1 MGRRPVTVR
10 IARWSAEHPW
20 RAIAMWIVFVA
31 VCFAGG
37 SAAGLNEATDAD
49 QAIGESGR
57 AGIIVD
63 SGDFDRPAVEN
74 VLITARSGALDR
86 AAADAAAKDAAARLR
101 QVTGVASVGDPVPSR
116 AGDALLLPLT
126 MTGDPETA
134 PDRVGPLRAATAEV
148 QADHPALRVEQVG
161 GASIGQ
167 ALDDTLGADFKR
179 AELLSLPVTLA
190 ILIVAFGALI
200 AAGVPVLL
208 ALSSV
213 AAAMGLS
220 TLASHLVPATDTTS
234 SVILLIGMAVGV
246 DYSLFYVRREREER
260 ARGRSHL
267 AAVEIA
273 AETSGHAVVVSG
285 FAVIISMAGLFLAGD
300 VVFSSL
306 AVGSILVVAVAVT
319 GSLTVLPALLAKLG
333 RWVDRPRVPL
343 LWRLT
348 APRTGR
354 HGVPAGPRFWPA
366 VLRPA
371 LRAPVVTLVVSVGLL
386 LALAAPALGMKLKF
400 PGMEDLPRTTPA
412 MQAYDRLTAAF
423 PDTGTTHQVAVRAP
437 AGQAER
443 VRVALTELAG
453 RAAAD
458 PLFAPLPAAGPEI
471 DVSADGRV
479 SVLTVATPY
488 ASRTDEAVR
497 SLERLRADL
506 LPATVGQLSG
516 VEYAVGGG
524 VAGSEDYARHIRE
537 KLPLVVGFVLVL
549 TLVVMAWTFR
559 SVVVALTAIGL
570 NLLSAGAA
578 YGLLVLV
585 FQGTWAEGL
594 LGFTS
599 MGAIVSW
606 LPLFLFVVLFGLSMD
621 YHVFVV
627 SRIREAVRA
636 GRSNADAVA
645 YGITSSA
652 GVVSSAAIVMVAV
665 FAIFATLST
674 VDMKQLGVGLAA
686 AILLDATIIRA
697 VVLPSVMTL
706 LGEANWWAPRFLRR
720 RDPVDHPTG
729 PSTDLS
735 DPADPST
742 DPSDPADPST
752 DPSDRVTGS
761 GSGTEHPEPALT
773 R

>member
-1 MGRRPVTVR
+1 MGARPVTVR
-10 IARWSAEHPW
+10 LARWSAEHPW
-20 RAIAMWIVFVA
+20 RAIALWVVFVA
-31 VCFAGG
+31 VCFVGG
-37 SAAGLNEATDAD
+37 SAAGLNEATDSD

-57 AGIIVD
+57 AGLIVD
-63 SGDFDRPAVEN
+63 AGAFDDPAVEN
-74 VLITARSGALDR
+74 VLITPRSGTLDQ
-86 AAADAAAKDAAARLR
+86 AAAKAAAQDATARLR
-101 QVTGVASVGDPVPSR
+101 VVDGVASIGEPVPARDGS
-116 AGDALLLPLT
+116 ALLVPIT
-126 MTGDPETA
+126 MSGDPETA
-134 PDRVGPLRAATAEV
+134 SDRVQPLRDATAGV
-148 QADHPALRVEQVG
+148 QDGHPQLRIEQVG
-161 GASIGQ
+161 GPSINK
-167 ALDDTLGADFKR
+167 ALDDTLGKDFKR

-220 TLASHLVPATDTTS
+220 TLASHLVPATDTTA
-234 SVILLIGMAVGV
+234 SVILLIGMAVGI

-260 ARGRSHL
+260 ARGRSGL
-267 AAVEIA
+267 DAVEIA

-285 FAVIISMAGLFLAGD
+285 FAVIISMAGLLLAGD
-300 VVFSSL
+300 AVFSSL

-354 HGVPAGPRFWPA
+354 HGQQASPRFWPA

-371 LRAPVVTLVVSVGLL
+371 LRAPVATLVISVGLL

-400 PGMEDLPRTTPA
+400 PGMEDLPRSTAA

-423 PDTGTTHQVAVRAP
+423 PSSGTSHTVAVRAP
-437 AGQAER
+437 AGEADR
-443 VRVALTELAG
+443 VRAALTELSG
-453 RAAAD
+453 RASAD
-458 PLFAPLPAAGPEI
+458 PLFAPVEADGPKLQ
-471 DVSADGRV
+471 VSADGRV
-479 SVLTVATPY
+479 SVLEVATPY

-497 SLERLRADL
+497 SLDRLRDDL
-506 LPATVGQLSG
+506 VPAALGGVPG

-524 VAGSEDYARHIRE
+524 VAASEDYAQHVRD
-537 KLPLVVGFVLVL
+537 KLPIVMGFVLAL
-549 TLVVMAWTFR
+549 TFLVMTWTFR
-559 SVVVALTAIGL
+559 SVVIALSSILL

-585 FQGTWAEGL
+585 FQGSWAEGL

-627 SRIREAVRA
+627 SRIREGIRA
-636 GRSNADAVA
+636 GMPNREAVA
-645 YGITSSA
+645 FGITSSA
-652 GVVSSAAIVMVAV
+652 GVVTSAAIVMVGV
-665 FAIFATLST
+665 FSIFATLST
-674 VDMKQLGVGLAA
+674 IDMKQLGIGLAA
-686 AILLDATIIRA
+686 AILLDATIIRG
-697 VVLPSVMTL
+697 VVLPALMTM
-706 LGEANWWAPRFLRR
+706 LGDANWWAPKFLRAR
-720 RDPVDHPTG
+720 
-729 PSTDLS
+729 SA
-735 DPADPST
+735 PAPT
-742 DPSDPADPST
+742 DPPAPA
-752 DPSDRVTGS
+752 
-761 GSGTEHPEPALT
+761 PELVGVG
-773 R
+773 

>member
-1 MGRRPVTVR
+1 MGARPVTVR
-10 IARWSAEHPW
+10 LARWSAEHPW
-20 RAIAMWIVFVA
+20 RAIALWVVFVA
-31 VCFAGG
+31 VCFVGG
-37 SAAGLNEATDAD
+37 NAAGLNEATDSD

-57 AGIIVD
+57 AGLIVS
-63 SGDFDRPAVEN
+63 SGNFADPAEEN
-74 VLITARSGALDR
+74 ILITPRTGTLDP
-86 AAADAAAKDAAARLR
+86 AAAKVAADDAAATLR
-101 QVTGVASVGDPVPSR
+101 SVEGVASVGTPIPARDS
-116 AGDALLLPLT
+116 GALLLPIT
-126 MTGDPETA
+126 MSGDPETA
-134 PDRVGPLRAATAEV
+134 SDRVQPLRDATAGV
-148 QADHPALRVEQVG
+148 QDAHPQLRIEQVG
-161 GASIGQ
+161 GPSINK

-220 TLASHLVPATDTTS
+220 TLASHLVPATDTTA

-260 ARGRSHL
+260 AKGRSGL
-267 AAVEIA
+267 DAVEIA

-285 FAVIISMAGLFLAGD
+285 LAVMISMAGLLLAGD

-306 AVGSILVVAVAVT
+306 AVGSILVVAVAVI

-354 HGVPAGPRFWPA
+354 HGQPAAPRFWPA

-371 LRAPVVTLVVSVGLL
+371 LRAPVATLVISVGLL
-386 LALAAPALGMKLKF
+386 LALAAPALGMKIKF

-423 PDTGTTHQVAVRAP
+423 PSSGTSHTVAVRASGAE
-437 AGQAER
+437 AGR
-443 VRVALTELAG
+443 VKAALTELSA
-453 RAAAD
+453 RASAD
-458 PLFAPLPAAGPEI
+458 PLFAPPEADGPNIE
-471 DVSADGRV
+471 VSADGRV
-479 SVLTVATPY
+479 SVLEVSIPY
-488 ASRTDEAVR
+488 ASRDDRAVQ
-497 SLERLRADL
+497 SLDRLRDDL
-506 LPATVGQLSG
+506 VPAALGGLGG
-516 VEYAVGGG
+516 VEYAVGGE
-524 VAGSEDYARHIRE
+524 VAGSEDYAQHVRD
-537 KLPLVVGFVLVL
+537 KLPIVMGFVLAL
-549 TLVVMAWTFR
+549 TFLVMTWVFR
-559 SVVVALTAIGL
+559 SVVIALSSILL

-585 FQGTWAEGL
+585 FQGDWADDL
-594 LGFTS
+594 LNFTS

-627 SRIREAVRA
+627 SRIREGIRA
-636 GRSNADAVA
+636 GMSNSEAVA

-652 GVVSSAAIVMVAV
+652 GVVTSAAIVMVGV
-665 FAIFATLST
+665 FSIFATLST
-674 VDMKQLGVGLAA
+674 IDMKQLGVGLAA

-697 VVLPSVMTL
+697 VVLPALMTM
-706 LGEANWWAPRFLRR
+706 LGDANWWAPKFLRAR
-720 RDPVDHPTG
+720 PAAA
-729 PSTDLS
+729 
-735 DPADPST
+735 PADP
-742 DPSDPADPST
+742 PAPA
-752 DPSDRVTGS
+752 
-761 GSGTEHPEPALT
+761 PELVGA

>member
-1 MGRRPVTVR
+1 MGARPVTVR
-10 IARWSAEHPW
+10 LARWSAEHPW
-20 RAIAMWIVFVA
+20 RAVAMWVVFVA
-31 VCFAGG
+31 VCFVGG
-37 SAAGLNEATDAD
+37 SAAGLNEATSAD

-57 AGIIVD
+57 AGVIVEA
-63 SGDFDRPAVEN
+63 GNFDDPATEN
-74 VLITARSGALDR
+74 ILITPRGGNLDQAAAK
-86 AAADAAAKDAAARLR
+86 AAADDAAARLR
-101 QVTGVASVGDPVPSR
+101 SVTGVASVGEPVPARDGS
-116 AGDALLLPLT
+116 AVLLPIT
-126 MTGDPETA
+126 MSGDPETA
-134 PDRVGPLRAATAEV
+134 ADRVQPLRDATAQV
-148 QADHPALRVEQVG
+148 QDGHPQLRIEQVG
-161 GASIGQ
+161 GPSINK
-167 ALDDTLGADFKR
+167 ALDDTLGKDFKR

-190 ILIVAFGALI
+190 ILIIAFGALI

-220 TLASHLVPATDTTS
+220 TLASHLVPATDTTA

-260 ARGRSHL
+260 AKGRSGL
-267 AAVEIA
+267 DAVEIA

-285 FAVIISMAGLFLAGD
+285 FAVIISMAGLLLAGD

-354 HGVPAGPRFWPA
+354 NGEPAKPRFWPA
-366 VLRPA
+366 VLKPA
-371 LRAPVVTLVVSVGLL
+371 LRAPVATLVISVGLL
-386 LALAAPALGMKLKF
+386 LALAVPALDMKLKF
-400 PGMEDLPRTTPA
+400 PGMEDVPRSTAA

-423 PDTGTTHQVAVRAP
+423 PSNGTSHTVAVRAP
-437 AGQAER
+437 AAEADR
-443 VRVALTELAG
+443 VSAALTGLAA
-453 RAAAD
+453 RASAD
-458 PLFAPLPAAGPEI
+458 PLFAPTEADGPKI
-471 DVSADGRV
+471 RVSDDGRV

-488 ASRTDEAVR
+488 TSRDAQAGQ
-497 SLERLRADL
+497 SLDRLRDDL
-506 LPATVGQLSG
+506 VPAALGGVPG
-516 VEYAVGGG
+516 VEYAVGGDI
-524 VAGSEDYARHIRE
+524 AASEDYAQHVRD

-549 TLVVMAWTFR
+549 TFLVMVLTFR
-559 SVVVALTAIGL
+559 SVVIALSSILL

-585 FQGTWAEGL
+585 FQGDWAEGL

-599 MGAIVSW
+599 MGAIVAW

-627 SRIREAVRA
+627 SRIREGIRA
-636 GRSNADAVA
+636 GMPNREAVA

-652 GVVSSAAIVMVAV
+652 GVVTSAAIVMVGV
-665 FAIFATLST
+665 FSIFATLSMI
-674 VDMKQLGVGLAA
+674 DFKQLGIGLAA

-697 VVLPSVMTL
+697 VVLPALMTM
-706 LGEANWWAPRFLRR
+706 LGDANWWAPRFLRPR
-720 RDPVDHPTG
+720 AAAAPTE
-729 PSTDLS
+729 P
-735 DPADPST
+735 PA
-742 DPSDPADPST
+742 PA
-752 DPSDRVTGS
+752 
-761 GSGTEHPEPALT
+761 PELVGV

>member
-1 MGRRPVTVR
+1 MGSRPVTVR
-10 IARWSAEHPW
+10 LARWSAEHPW
-20 RAIAMWIVFVA
+20 RAIALWVVFVA
-31 VCFAGG
+31 VCFVGG

-57 AGIIVD
+57 AGLIVD
-63 SGDFDRPAVEN
+63 AGGFDDPAVEN
-74 VLITARSGALDR
+74 VLITPRGGTLDPAAAK
-86 AAADAAAKDAAARLR
+86 AAADDAATRLR
-101 QVTGVASVGDPVPSR
+101 SVTGVASVGEPVT
-116 AGDALLLPLT
+116 AGDGSALLLPVT
-126 MTGDPETA
+126 MAGDPETA
-134 PDRVGPLRAATAEV
+134 SERVGPLRDATAGV
-148 QADHPALRVEQVG
+148 QDGHPGLRVEQVG
-161 GASIGQ
+161 GPSISK

-190 ILIVAFGALI
+190 ILIIAFGALI

-220 TLASHLVPATDTTS
+220 TLASHLVPATDTTA

-260 ARGRSHL
+260 ARGRSGL
-267 AAVEIA
+267 DAVEIA

-285 FAVIISMAGLFLAGD
+285 FAVIISMAGLLLAGD

-354 HGVPAGPRFWPA
+354 HGEPVAPRFWPA

-371 LRAPVVTLVVSVGLL
+371 LRAPVATLVISVGLL
-386 LALAAPALGMKLKF
+386 LVLAAPALGMKLKF
-400 PGMEDLPRTTPA
+400 PGMEDLPRSTPA

-423 PDTGTTHQVAVRAP
+423 PSNGTSHTVAVRAP
-437 AGQAER
+437 AAEAER
-443 VRVALTELAG
+443 VGAALTELAG
-453 RAAAD
+453 RASAD
-458 PLFAPLPAAGPEI
+458 PLFAPTEAGGPKIE
-471 DVSADGRV
+471 VSADRRV
-479 SVLTVATPY
+479 SVLEVATPY

-506 LPATVGQLSG
+506 VPAALGGVPG

-524 VAGSEDYARHIRE
+524 VAASEDYARHVWS
-537 KLPLVVGFVLVL
+537 KLPVVIGFVLVL
-549 TLVVMAWTFR
+549 TFLVMVLTFR
-559 SVVVALTAIGL
+559 SVVIALSSILL

-585 FQGTWAEGL
+585 FQGEWAEGL

-599 MGAIVSW
+599 MGAIVTW

-627 SRIREAVRA
+627 SRIREGVRA
-636 GRSNADAVA
+636 GMSNRDAVA

-652 GVVSSAAIVMVAV
+652 GVVTSAAIVMVGV
-665 FAIFATLST
+665 FAIFASLST
-674 VDMKQLGVGLAA
+674 IDMKQLGVGLAA

-697 VVLPSVMTL
+697 VVLPALMTM
-706 LGEANWWAPRFLRR
+706 LGDANWWAPRFLRAR
-720 RDPVDHPTG
+720 PAPA
-729 PSTDLS
+729 
-735 DPADPST
+735 PADP
-742 DPSDPADPST
+742 PAPA
-752 DPSDRVTGS
+752 PELVGS
-761 GSGTEHPEPALT
+761 

>member
-10 IARWSAEHPW
+10 VARWSAEHPW
-20 RAIAMWIVFVA
+20 RAIALWVVFVA
-31 VCFAGG
+31 VCFVGG
-37 SAAGLNEATDAD
+37 NAAGLKEATDAD
-49 QAIGESGR
+49 MAIGESGR
-57 AGIIVD
+57 ADVIVTA
-63 SGDFDRPAVEN
+63 GDFDDPAVEN
-74 VLITARSGALDR
+74 VLITPRSGVLLDR
-86 AAADAAAKDAAARLR
+86 TAAQAAATDAAERLR
-101 QVTGVASVGDPVPSR
+101 QVTGVASVGAPVPSR
-116 AGDALLLPLT
+116 DGGALLLPIT
-126 MTGDPETA
+126 MSGDPQNASE
-134 PDRVGPLRAATAEV
+134 RVQPLRDATAQV
-148 QADHPALRVEQVG
+148 QQAHPGLRVEQVG
-161 GASIGQ
+161 GPSINK
-167 ALDDTLGADFKR
+167 ALDDTLGKDFKR

-190 ILIVAFGALI
+190 ILIIAFGALI

-260 ARGRSHL
+260 AKGRSGL
-267 AAVEIA
+267 DAVEIA

-285 FAVIISMAGLFLAGD
+285 FAVIISMAGLLLAND
-300 VVFSSL
+300 AVFSSL
-306 AVGSILVVAVAVT
+306 AVGSILVVAVAVA

-348 APRTGR
+348 AARTDR
-354 HGVPAGPRFWPA
+354 HGQPVPPRFWPA

-371 LRAPVVTLVVSVGLL
+371 LKAPVATLVVSVGLL

-400 PGMEDLPRTTPA
+400 PGMEDLPRSTPA

-423 PDTGTTHQVAVRAP
+423 PSTGTSHTVAVRAP
-437 AGQAER
+437 AEQADR
-443 VRVALTELAG
+443 VRAALTDLAG
-453 RAAAD
+453 RAGAD
-458 PLFAPLPAAGPEI
+458 PLFAPVEGDGPKIE
-471 DVSADGRV
+471 VSADRRV
-479 SVLTVATPY
+479 SVLEVATPY
-488 ASRTDEAVR
+488 ASRDDEAVR
-497 SLERLRADL
+497 SLDELRGDL
-506 LPATVGQLSG
+506 LPAALRGIPG

-524 VAGSEDYARHIRE
+524 VAASEDYAQHVRE
-537 KLPLVVGFVLVL
+537 KLPIVMAFVLAL
-549 TLVVMAWTFR
+549 TFLVMTWTFR
-559 SVVVALTAIGL
+559 SVVVAVTSILL

-585 FQGTWAEGL
+585 FQGEWAEGL

-627 SRIREAVRA
+627 SRIRE
-636 GRSNADAVA
+636 GIRSGMSNRDAVA

-652 GVVSSAAIVMVAV
+652 GVVTSAAVVMVGV
-665 FAIFATLST
+665 FAIFASLST
-674 VDMKQLGVGLAA
+674 IDMKQLGVGLAA

-697 VVLPSVMTL
+697 VVLPSLMTL
-706 LGEANWWAPRFLRR
+706 LGDANWWAPRFLRAR
-720 RDPVDHPTG
+720 ADAP
-729 PSTDLS
+729 
-735 DPADPST
+735 PADP
-742 DPSDPADPST
+742 PAPA
-752 DPSDRVTGS
+752 
-761 GSGTEHPEPALT
+761 PELVGV

>member
-1 MGRRPVTVR
+1 MRARPVTVR
-10 IARWSAEHPW
+10 LARWSAEHPW
-20 RAIAMWIVFVA
+20 RAIAMWVVFVA
-31 VCFAGG
+31 VCFVGG
-37 SAAGLNEATDAD
+37 NAAGLNEATDAD

-57 AGIIVD
+57 AGLIVAD
-63 SGDFDRPAVEN
+63 GDFTDPATEN
-74 VLITARSGALDR
+74 VLITARDGRLDPAAAR
-86 AAADAAAKDAAARLR
+86 AAADDASARLR
-101 QVTGVASVGDPVPSR
+101 GVPGVAGVAAPVPSR
-116 AGDALLLPLT
+116 DGSALLVAIT
-126 MTGDPETA
+126 MSGDPETA
-134 PDRVGPLRAATAEV
+134 SDRVQPLRDATAEV
-148 QADHPALRVEQVG
+148 QRAHPALRVEQVG
-161 GASIGQ
+161 GPSIGK

-200 AAGVPVLL
+200 AASVPVLL

-220 TLASHLVPATDTTS
+220 TLASHLVPATDTTA
-234 SVILLIGMAVGV
+234 SVILLIGLAVGV

-260 ARGRSHL
+260 AKGRSGL
-267 AAVEIA
+267 DAVEIA

-285 FAVIISMAGLFLAGD
+285 FAVIISMAGLLLAGD
-300 VVFSSL
+300 AVFSSL

-319 GSLTVLPALLAKLG
+319 GSLTVLPGLLAKLG

-348 APRTGR
+348 AARTGR
-354 HGVPAGPRFWPA
+354 HGAPGTPRFWPA

-371 LRAPVVTLVVSVGLL
+371 LRAPVATLVVSVGLL

-400 PGMEDLPRTTPA
+400 PGMEDLPRNTAA
-412 MQAYDRLTAAF
+412 MQAYDRLTIAF
-423 PDTGTTHQVAVRAP
+423 PSTGTTHTVAVRAP
-437 AGQAER
+437 AAEAER
-443 VRVALTELAG
+443 VRAALTTLAG

-458 PLFAPLPAAGPEI
+458 PLFAPAEGDGPEVE
-471 DVSADGRV
+471 VSADRRV
-479 SVLTVATPY
+479 SVLQVATPY

-497 SLERLRADL
+497 SLERLRGDL
-506 LPATVGQLSG
+506 VPAALGGLPG

-524 VAGSEDYARHIRE
+524 VAASEDYAGHIGR
-537 KLPLVVGFVLVL
+537 KLPIVMGFVLAL
-549 TLVVMAWTFR
+549 TFLVMTWTFR
-559 SVVVALTAIGL
+559 SVVVAVSSIAL

-585 FQGTWAEGL
+585 FQGEWAEDL

-627 SRIREAVRA
+627 SRIREAVGA
-636 GRSNADAVA
+636 GMSNRDAVA
-645 YGITSSA
+645 HGITSSA
-652 GVVSSAAIVMVAV
+652 GVVTSAAVVMVAV
-665 FAIFATLST
+665 FSIFATLST

-697 VVLPSVMTL
+697 VVLPALMTM
-706 LGEANWWAPRFLRR
+706 LGDANWWAPRFLRPR
-720 RDPVDHPTG
+720 
-729 PSTDLS
+729 
-735 DPADPST
+735 PA
-742 DPSDPADPST
+742 PAAP
-752 DPSDRVTGS
+752 PPAPAPELVTA
-761 GSGTEHPEPALT
+761 T
-773 R
+773 

>member
-10 IARWSAEHPW
+10 LARWSAEHPW
-20 RAIAMWIVFVA
+20 RAIAMWAVFVA
-31 VCFAGG
+31 VCFVGG
-37 SAAGLNEATDAD
+37 NAAGLNEATNSD
-49 QAIGESGR
+49 QAIGEAGR
-57 AGIIVD
+57 AGLIVEA
-63 SGDFDRPAVEN
+63 GDFNDPAVEN
-74 VLITARSGALDR
+74 ILITSRAGTLDPT
-86 AAADAAAKDAAARLR
+86 AAKVAADDAAARLR
-101 QVTGVASVGDPVPSR
+101 SVTGVAGVGQPVTARDGS
-116 AGDALLLPLT
+116 ALLLPIT
-126 MTGDPETA
+126 MSGDPQTA
-134 PDRVGPLRAATAEV
+134 SDRVQPLRDATATV
-148 QADHPALRVEQVG
+148 QDAHPQVRVEQVG
-161 GASIGQ
+161 GPSINQ
-167 ALDDTLGADFKR
+167 ALDDTLGKDFKR

-260 ARGRSHL
+260 ARGRSGL
-267 AAVEIA
+267 DAVEIA

-285 FAVIISMAGLFLAGD
+285 FAVIISMAGLLLAGD

-354 HGVPAGPRFWPA
+354 HGEPRSPRFWPA

-371 LRAPVVTLVVSVGLL
+371 LRAPVATLVISVGLL

-400 PGMEDLPRTTPA
+400 PGMEDLPRTTAA

-423 PDTGTTHQVAVRAP
+423 PSTGTSHTVAVRAP
-437 AGQAER
+437 AEQADR
-443 VRVALTELAG
+443 VRAALTDLAA

-458 PLFAPLPAAGPEI
+458 PIFAPVEGDGPKIE
-471 DVSADGRV
+471 VSADRRV
-479 SVLTVATPY
+479 SVLEVATPY
-488 ASRTDEAVR
+488 ASRDDEAVR
-497 SLERLRADL
+497 SMEKLRADL
-506 LPATVGQLSG
+506 VPAELRGIPG
-516 VEYAVGGG
+516 VEYAVGGS
-524 VAGSEDYARHIRE
+524 VADSEDYAQHIRD
-537 KLPLVVGFVLVL
+537 KLPLVMGFVLVL
-549 TLVVMAWTFR
+549 TFLVMVFTFR
-559 SVVVALTAIGL
+559 SVVIAASSIAL

-585 FQGTWAEGL
+585 FQGDWAEGL
-594 LGFTS
+594 LDFTS

-627 SRIREAVRA
+627 SRIREGIRA
-636 GRSNADAVA
+636 GMSNREAVA

-652 GVVSSAAIVMVAV
+652 GVVTSAAIVMVGV
-665 FAIFATLST
+665 FSIFATLST
-674 VDMKQLGVGLAA
+674 IDMKQLGIGLAA
-686 AILLDATIIRA
+686 AILLDATIIRG
-697 VVLPSVMTL
+697 VVLPALMTM
-706 LGEANWWAPRFLRR
+706 LGDANWWAPRFLRR
-720 RDPVDHPTG
+720 RTVAAP
-729 PSTDLS
+729 
-735 DPADPST
+735 T
-742 DPSDPADPST
+742 DPPAPA
-752 DPSDRVTGS
+752 
-761 GSGTEHPEPALT
+761 PELVPVP
-773 R
+773 